1 MSLMNGMKKMC
12 SSVCSFVTYVQ
23 ALLKHDRLL
32 NTKMQAAIV
41 KKERKEKKL
50 PDLLYTLYQTRTNI
64 FLYIHRD
71 VHKPCE
77 NQLKRC
83 KSGVSYS

>member
-1 MSLMNGMKKMC
+1 M
-12 SSVCSFVTYVQ
+12 TYVQ

-41 KKERKEKKL
+41 KKERKEKKKKTAW
-50 PDLLYTLYQTRTNI
+50 PFVYSISNKNKH
-64 FLYIHRD
+64 FLVHRD

-83 KSGVSYS
+83 KSGVSCS